1 MITVNTVQYS
11 PVGASLAR
19 GAMRSYDASNRW
31 NDADR
36 FIGSGLQSIIGSGD
50 VTAHEKAIA
59 SLGWSMGNHTGM
71 AYQNSAQARRAAAQ
85 AIASACPGSIGHVLA
100 QVGIDAYGPANR
112 WNDADAITG
121 DALLAITENPE
132 SSAAQKQLAHSAWDQ
147 TNVGGIRYENSA
159 RTRYQALQQI
169 AQEEP

>member
-1 MITVNTVQYS
+1 MITLSTVQYS

-19 GAMRSYDASNRW
+19 GAARSYDAADRW
-31 NDADR
+31 DDADR
-36 FIGSGLQSIIGSGD
+36 FVGSGLQSIAASPD
-50 VTAHEKAIA
+50 TTSHEKAIA
-59 SLGWSMGNHTGM
+59 ELGWTMGNHSGM
-71 AYQNSAQARRAAAQ
+71 AYQNSAQARYAAAQ

-121 DALLAITENPE
+121 DALLAIADNPE
-132 SSAAQKQLAHSAWDQ
+132 SSALQKQLARSAWDQ

-159 RTRYQALQQI
+159 RTRYHALQQI